1 MAMRKD
7 VFMARRLKSLLP
19 SSGVDGHEGEVP
31 SPDQA
36 DHLLANGQAANGQAA
51 NGQLAN
57 GHTANGQLTNGQLPV
72 SGAATDQPPQR
83 DADAEDAGDQ
93 PVIAPHPALE
103 HLIDR
108 TPEAAPTAVLDR
120 PVHREPEAGDQ
131 AGDKAADEP
140 AADQRKSGGQH
151 RQRRRWIGGHLR
163 DVPPANALGDMALLG
178 RVRDRLKEL
187 PDEGTADGSAP
198 PADSQA
204 DQGDANDVAMTAIKE
219 TFGLVAAAGDMAASY
234 FYGWLFANN
243 PELRDL
249 FPPAMDEQ
257 RDRLFIAL
265 TRIVRSL
272 STPSDLASY
281 LAQLGRDH
289 RKYSVRPEMYGA
301 VGAALVATLRAFAGP
316 AFTPAAEDAWVSTY
330 GVASDLMI
338 KAANEAGVN
347 TPAYW
352 DAEVIGH
359 ERRGHDIAVLTV
371 APEQPL
377 TYLAGQHITVQTKRW
392 PKVWRPYSIACRP
405 REDGLI
411 RFHVKAISGGWVSNT
426 LVDHIS
432 VGDPLIL
439 GPAIGNMTLATA
451 GKRDLLCVAGGTG
464 LAPLKAIAEQVIY
477 EEAASRT
484 HRKVWLFCGAK
495 TEKDFYDL
503 RDLWRLSDAYPW
515 LEIHPVT
522 SDDPAYYGMQGN
534 VGRVAARYLPHQ
546 DCEAYV
552 AGPVTMVAETI
563 KLLAKVGLPAERIHY
578 DDSLLG
584 ERRRV
589 GSGT

>member
-1 MAMRKD
+1 
-7 VFMARRLKSLLP
+7 MARRLKSLLP

-36 DHLLANGQAANGQAA
+36 DHLLV
-51 NGQLAN
+51 N
-57 GHTANGQLTNGQLPV
+57 GHAPNGRLANGQLPV
-72 SGAATDQPPQR
+72 NGAVAGQPQR
-83 DADAEDAGDQ
+83 SDADADADDAGDR
-93 PVIAPHPALE
+93 PLIAPHPALE

-108 TPEAAPTAVLDR
+108 TPEAAPTAVLER
-120 PVHREPEAGDQ
+120 PIPERPAPEPPAPEPPAPERPETSDQ
-131 AGDKAADEP
+131 ADEEPADEP
-140 AADQRKSGGQH
+140 AVDQRKNGGQH

-163 DVPPANALGDMALLG
+163 EVPAANALGDMALLG
-178 RVRDRLKEL
+178 RVRDRLREL
-187 PDEGTADGSAP
+187 PDDESADDSAP
-198 PADSQA
+198 LAETQA
-204 DQGDANDVAMTAIKE
+204 DQGGDAEDQAMTAIKE

-316 AFTPAAEDAWVSTY
+316 AFTQAAQDAWVSTY

-359 ERRGHDIAVLTV
+359 ERRGHDLAVLTV

-377 TYLAGQHITVQTKRW
+377 VYLAGQHITVQTRRW

-411 RFHVKAISGGWVSNT
+411 RFHVKAVSGGWVSNT

-464 LAPLKAIAEQVIY
+464 LAPMKAIAEQIIY
-477 EEAASRT
+477 EEAVSRT

-534 VGRVAARYLPHQ
+534 VGRVAARYLPHL